1 MGSSDS
7 RFGLKLEYVI
17 GVINIIFIILNAYM
31 IFIATPKQVE
41 NEFIE
46 RWKLSS
52 DIYETIAKN
61 NGMARD
67 ELYRKMMDKYPKET
81 AESIT
86 AKIASTLT
94 ELSLARLIE
103 ENDNGEFVQAP
114 TMREFLAYIESP
126 SYQKD
131 IILEKVKR
139 ISYNNCYK
147 YTVKEIYDQIDENI
161 SIEYDHFEMIVYSN
175 VRYPQ
180 VPPFMYDGYI
190 IDSEGKVCHLAAK
203 KSH

>member
-7 RFGLKLEYVI
+7 GFGLKFEYI
-17 GVINIIFIILNAYM
+17 FGFINIVILVFNIYM
-31 IFIATPKQVE
+31 TFIAAPKQVE

-52 DIYETIAKN
+52 DIYETIAEN
-61 NGMARD
+61 DGLTRD

-103 ENDNGEFVQAP
+103 ENENGKFVQAP
-114 TMREFLAYIESP
+114 TMREFIAYIKSP
-126 SYQKD
+126 SHKRD
-131 IILEKVKR
+131 IILDKVKR

-147 YTVKEIYDQIDENI
+147 YTVKEIYDQIHNDI
-161 SIEYDHFEMIVYSN
+161 DIEFDHFEMIVYSH
-175 VRYPQ
+175 VRYPKI
-180 VPPFMYDGYI
+180 PPFMYDGYI
-190 IDSEGKVCHLAAK
+190 IDSEGRVCHLAAK
-203 KSH
+203 KAN